1 MANALQPSPWSS
13 QSRPAGQGID
23 LAKIEH
29 WFFREGVPQFVYGYG
44 PGNTMQILRYLLL
57 IVVAFDLAIQPWVSL
72 NPWFLL
78 IAPAALVFLG
88 LSFGLIVKRTII
100 DPARY
105 LIHGLTE
112 AGTVKDRRSWVSFKA
127 QISFLIS
134 KLTRVLKLFASVYVA
149 GCLIF
154 LLGSEIYWSDY
165 TVDFVVIAVLLW
177 SSAMLF
183 RPDVWSGNDA
193 KLRERRR
200 LYVVIAVAVICFS
213 FEGSILPDSTVLM
226 GGVLGSVMPSALPV
240 PQALA
245 ALLVA
250 VIIAAQAQGLIP
262 EPSMAS
268 EDAAQQPSKAR
279 EEVLQQPF
287 NIFFPAVPLLVL
299 VFCAETAI
307 LPYVGP
313 TWCAAVLPLVAMVG
327 VASLHVL
334 LRRRQHKPTPNGATR
349 RPRWLKTRNW
359 LKEVAGYS
367 SVRGFINYPGVT
379 ALVVLYLVA
388 CPVLVAALAASE
400 GNQPST
406 DILGDAAS
414 ARSAF
419 LLTSMVNLFYAS
431 LVVGI
436 AVFGLLPVAK
446 WAIKEA
452 WANLLERL
460 SNLGRGLSIL
470 VVFAALALL
479 TQETWETMLTISTKD
494 YLLLVG
500 SILGLTGAF
509 HLITAVNRLTKEAKF
524 GTWSEVF
531 SAAMSEQEPSQND
544 KHGPSENDTQEKHLE
559 LVGPVPGPTDA
570 FPLLTSVQ
578 HSTKEA
584 EFGLSSEVHAAATP
598 RQESPENDQPTPSQ
612 KDDYSPDREIKDLL
626 DSEELSD
633 LTTRS
638 GAPKHRLGGLEAIN
652 SVIVSMTYE
661 IIFFFPVTIIAAFA
675 FFVFGYVT
683 VKPPVAANWIYGD
696 RATERQADDLTHL
709 PFFQQPW
716 ARVALL
722 LTAFSILYLA
732 VEILSDPDRRTIFF
746 GSADKAVRKRL
757 AVRLAYRQVL
767 ACRGLLDQGQRRPS

>member
-1 MANALQPSPWSS
+1 MASALQPPAWSS
-13 QSRPAGQGID
+13 KSRPAGQGIN
-23 LAKIEH
+23 LANIEH
-29 WFFREGVPQFVYGYG
+29 WFFRQGVPQFVYGYG
-44 PGNTMQILRYLLL
+44 PGRTMLILRYLLL

-72 NPWFLL
+72 NPWFVL

-88 LSFGLIVKRTII
+88 LILWLIVKATII
-100 DPARY
+100 DQASY
-105 LIHGLTE
+105 LIDGLTK
-112 AGTVKDRRSWVSFKA
+112 AGTVKDKRSWVSFKA
-127 QISFLIS
+127 QITY
-134 KLTRVLKLFASVYVA
+134 LTSNPAGVSKLFASVYVTA
-149 GCLIF
+149 CLIF
-154 LLGSEIYWSDY
+154 LLGSNIYWSDY
-165 TVDFVVIAVLLW
+165 TVNFVVIAVLLAT
-177 SSAMLF
+177 SVRLF
-183 RPDVWSGNDA
+183 RPDVWSGDDT
-193 KLRERRR
+193 KFRERRR
-200 LYVVIAVAVICFS
+200 LYAVIVIAVICFA
-213 FEGSILPDSTVLM
+213 FEGSILPDSTAVM
-226 GGVLGSVMPSALPV
+226 GGVIGSVVPAAVPV

-245 ALLVA
+245 ALIVA
-250 VIIAAQAQGLIP
+250 VFIAAQSQGLIP
-262 EPSMAS
+262 EPSMGS
-268 EDAAQQPSKAR
+268 EAAAQQPSKAR
-279 EEVLQQPF
+279 EDVRQQPF
-287 NIFFPAVPLLVL
+287 NVFFPAVPLLVL

-313 TWCAAVLPLVAMVG
+313 TWCAAVLPPAAMVG

-334 LRRRQHKPTPNGATR
+334 PRRRQHKPTPNGATR
-349 RPRWLKTRNW
+349 RSWWLKTRNW
-359 LKEVAGYS
+359 LKEVASYS

-406 DILGDAAS
+406 DIPGDAANV
-414 ARSAF
+414 RSAF

-452 WANLLERL
+452 WTNLLERL

-479 TQETWETMLTISTKD
+479 TQETWETMLAISTKD

-509 HLITAVNRLTKEAKF
+509 HLITAIHHLTKEAKF
-524 GTWSEVF
+524 GTWSEVR

-544 KHGPSENDTQEKHLE
+544 KHAPSENDAQEKHLE
-559 LVGPVPGPTDA
+559 LVGPVPSPTDA
-570 FPLLTSVQ
+570 FTLVTAVQ
-578 HSTKEA
+578 HSTEEA
-584 EFGLSSEVHAAATP
+584 EFGPSSEVHAAATP
-598 RQESPENDQPTPSQ
+598 TRESPENDQPTPSQ
-612 KDDYSPDREIKDLL
+612 NDDHSLDREIKDLL

-633 LTTRS
+633 LTSTS
-638 GAPKHRLGGLEAIN
+638 DAPKHRLGGLEAIN

-683 VKPPVAANWIYGD
+683 VPSHVAANWIHGD
-696 RATERQADDLTHL
+696 RATEKQADDLTRL

-732 VEILSDPDRRTIFF
+732 VELLSDPDKRNIFF

-757 AVRLAYRQVL
+757 AVRLAYREVL
-767 ACRGLLDQGQRRPS
+767 AHRGLLDQGQRRPS